1 MLLRGY
7 EVSQYYIIAS
17 LQRTGSYLLC
27 ECLENT
33 GVAGRP
39 TEAIAPQ
46 TMGDL
51 IREWGLPY
59 PTEDVECDYCI
70 NYHPKV
76 TREEFNEFVG
86 KAIKNCTG
94 ENGVFGFKIHYNQI
108 EWIRRHY
115 EIGEAYDAK
124 MLDYLFPEAK
134 YIRIGRKKSIRD
146 QAISSYRAEY
156 TQEWWKKTDTFNT
169 QIVNPDPP
177 YDSVKLRNWE
187 RHFRRQEVRWDNY
200 FKARNITPLYVE
212 YDDLAQDRWHETR
225 RCLEYLGLD
234 PKAAD
239 NAPEPT
245 LLKQADA
252 VSRAWKRR
260 LDEEDAARKRKK

>member
-1 MLLRGY
+1 MLLHGQ

-27 ECLENT
+27 ESLEGT

-51 IREWGLPY
+51 VREWGLPY
-59 PTEDVECDYCI
+59 PHDDKPCEYCLAEHPEI
-70 NYHPKV
+70 NLAEFITKV
-76 TREEFNEFVG
+76 VQ
-86 KAIKNCTG
+86 NCTG
-94 ENGVFGFKIHYNQI
+94 DNGVFGFKIHYNQL
-108 EWIRRHY
+108 EWIRKHY
-115 EIGEAYDAK
+115 QRGEPMDAK
-124 MLDYLFPEAK
+124 ILDYLFPDAT
-134 YIRIGRKKSIRD
+134 YIRIGRKNNIRD
-146 QAISSYRAEY
+146 QAISSYKAEY

-169 QIVNPDPP
+169 QIINPDPP
-177 YDSVKLRNWE
+177 YNSEKIRRWE
-187 RHFRRQEVRWDNY
+187 RHFRKQEQRWDDY
-200 FKARNITPLYVE
+200 FAERNITPLYVE
-212 YDDLAQDRWHETR
+212 YDDLARDHWHETR

-234 PKAAD
+234 PNAVEGAA
-239 NAPEPT
+239 EPT

-260 LDEEDAARKRKK
+260 LDEEDAARARKQK